1 MDRSLL
7 ETLPPPQRL
16 ALSYAPARA
25 RPATLT
31 LLAFDARLGMAI
43 RQRGEPVLAQMRL
56 AWWRD
61 VLRAAPGEWPAGEPL
76 LEHLR
81 AWHEPASLLPLVDG
95 WEALLGET
103 LDAAVIQAFVSGR
116 AAAFEALAAEL
127 GHDPCSVES
136 SARQWALADLAAHLT
151 DAGERAAVLAATSAA
166 PGGRKLPRALRPLA
180 VLAGLGCRSLA
191 RGGAP
196 LLDGPAAF
204 WLAVR
209 LGIAA
214 R

>member
-1 MDRSLL
+1 M
-7 ETLPPPQRL
+7 PAPQRL

-31 LLAFDARLGMAI
+31 LLALDARLGAAMS
-43 RQRGEPVLAQMRL
+43 QRGEPVLAQMRL

-61 VLRAAPGEWPAGEPL
+61 ILRAPPGEWPAGEPL
-76 LEHLR
+76 LEQLR
-81 AWHEPASLLPLVDG
+81 SWRDPGALLSLIDG

-103 LDAAVIQAFVSGR
+103 LDAVAIGEFAAGR
-116 AAAFEALAAEL
+116 AAALGRLAAEL
-127 GHDPCSVES
+127 GHDPCVAEAG
-136 SARQWALADLAAHLT
+136 ARQWALADLAAHLS
-151 DAGERAAVLAATSAA
+151 DAGERAAVLAAAA
-166 PGGRKLPRALRPLA
+166 GSPRGGKLPRTLRPLA
-180 VLAGLGCRSLA
+180 VLAGLGRRSLA